1 MDLQLTGKT
10 AFITGS
16 TSGIGFAAARALA
29 MEGVR
34 VILNG
39 RDAAGVS
46 SAIERMKKIVHHG
59 RIEGMVADFSKPDQI
74 KLLLDQLP
82 EVHILI
88 NNVGI
93 YTSDT
98 FFDTT
103 DEDWQHQME
112 VNLMSGVR
120 LSRRIL
126 PQMLNANWG
135 RILFLSSECA
145 TLVPADLIA
154 YSTTKAAL
162 QALSRGLAQ
171 LTVGSGVTVN
181 IIVPGSTL
189 TEGAVTFLEKV
200 AAAENKTPQSVSKE
214 FFTNVRTSSLLQRFA
229 TVEEVASTIV
239 YFASPLAAATNGAV
253 IKVDGGSS
261 GGIL

>member
-171 LTVGSGVTVN
+171 LTVG
-181 IIVPGSTL
+181 
-189 TEGAVTFLEKV
+189 
-200 AAAENKTPQSVSKE
+200 
-214 FFTNVRTSSLLQRFA
+214 
-229 TVEEVASTIV
+229 
-239 YFASPLAAATNGAV
+239 
-253 IKVDGGSS
+253 
-261 GGIL
+261 